1 MPSGA
6 NIIRRM
12 TSDLIS
18 AFSAQFN
25 TAAAFLA
32 RAPGRVNLI
41 GEHVDYNDGFVLPMA
56 IDRDVTLVGAPRAD
70 GRVRIHSLNFNQTA
84 EFALDDLKR
93 DGPEWA
99 FYAQG
104 VADML
109 QKFGF
114 ALRGFNAVM
123 RGEVPIASG
132 LSSSAATEL
141 ATIMAFEAAGSI
153 SQPAAPANEK
163 LLSSKNPIGGVTA
176 ARVAQRAESEFVGVK
191 CGIMDQFI
199 SSLGKKG
206 QALLID
212 CRSLEYELVPVPQG
226 ATVLVVDTTAPRTLA
241 GSAYNERRGQCEI
254 GAFLLSVESLRDVD
268 VKKFKAEAM
277 RLPEDIRD
285 RVAHVVFENVRVQ
298 DAVAAMRSG
307 DLETLGIC
315 MNQSHDSLRDLY
327 EVSSKELDAVVDIAR
342 GVEGVYGAR
351 MTGAGFGGCAI
362 ALVDDAQVGH
372 LTEVIAKEYP
382 IRTGRTPNIYP
393 CVASDGAGWRKI

>member
-1 MPSGA
+1 MASE
-6 NIIRRM
+6 
-12 TSDLIS
+12 LIS
-18 AFSAQFN
+18 AFVDFFHAQP
-25 TAAAFLA
+25 AFVA

-56 IDRDVTLVGAPRAD
+56 IDRDVTLVGAPRED

-84 EFALDDLKR
+84 EFALDDLKHE
-93 DGPEWA
+93 GPEWA

-109 QKFGF
+109 QKFDF
-114 ALRGFNAVM
+114 ALCGFDAVM
-123 RGEVPIASG
+123 QGDVPIASG

-141 ATIMAFEAAGSI
+141 ATIMAFEAAGSVSKGEGI
-153 SQPAAPANEK
+153 PRPY
-163 LLSSKNPIGGVTA
+163 LSNKNPIGGVTA

-254 GAFLLSVESLRDVD
+254 GAFLLSVDSLRDVD
-268 VKKFKAEAM
+268 VKKFKAEAL

-298 DAVAAMRSG
+298 DAVNAMREG

>member
-1 MPSGA
+1 
-6 NIIRRM
+6 M
-12 TSDLIS
+12 TTKLLSE
-18 AFSAQFN
+18 FSAHFN
-25 TAAAFLA
+25 AAAEFVA

-70 GRVRIHSLNFNQTA
+70 GRVKIHSLNFNQTA

-93 DGPEWA
+93 EGPEWA

-123 RGEVPIASG
+123 QGDVPIASG

-153 SQPAAPANEK
+153 HPGANDAPN
-163 LLSSKNPIGGVTA
+163 LLSAANPINRVQA

-199 SSLGKKG
+199 SALGKKG
-206 QALLID
+206 HALLID

-254 GAFLLSVESLRDVD
+254 GAMLLSVESLRDVN
-268 VKKFKAEAM
+268 VKKFKAESGM
-277 RLPEDIRD
+277 LPPDILD
-285 RVAHVVFENVRVQ
+285 RVAHVVFENVRTL
-298 DAVAAMRSG
+298 DAVAAMREG

-342 GVEGVYGAR
+342 EVEGVYGAR

-362 ALVDDAQVGH
+362 ALVDDAQVRH

-382 IRTGRTPNIYP
+382 ARTGRIPKIYP
-393 CVASDGAGWRKI
+393 SVASDGAGWMRI